1 MPLSD
6 RERRILDDIEAAL
19 RAEDPKLV
27 KTVGTT
33 TVSTQTRRQIKLAI
47 AGLVIGFLLLLA
59 FIVNIWFGVA
69 GFVIMLASAVHGA
82 NMLKRLGHDAQGRL
96 GSQVR
101 GGFDRYMHDRRNRDD
116 QSP

>member
-6 RERRILDDIEAAL
+6 RERRILSDIEAAL

-33 TVSTQTRRQIKLAI
+33 TVSTRTRRQMKLAV
-47 AGLVIGFLLLLA
+47 AGLVVGFLLLLA

-69 GFVIMLASAVHGA
+69 GFLMMLASAVHGA
-82 NMLKRLGHDAQGRL
+82 NMLKRLGQDSQGHL
-96 GSQVR
+96 GSQMR
-101 GGFDRYMHDRRNRDD
+101 GGFDRYMHDRRHRDD
-116 QSP
+116 PTP